1 MIDTYEVRKL
11 LAQRDSEDSF
21 SRERTQRKLDKIAN
35 AIRFSGEGKGF
46 KSEIVWRLWQF
57 IFLEGFFVVMYW
69 SKIPGRTKNLKKKL
83 LLNFAESLRIS

>member
-35 AIRFSGEGKGF
+35 AIRFSGE
-46 KSEIVWRLWQF
+46 
-57 IFLEGFFVVMYW
+57 FLVGENGADRDEVISSLSSSGSDSFYNYW
-69 SKIPGRTKNLKKKL
+69 YGD
-83 LLNFAESLRIS
+83 